1 MRTGIFLVL
10 LGVLGLLAAPALAQ
24 SGGWHRHGDGV
35 QPLDRLLP
43 EIRRSHPGKF
53 YDAEGPWPGP
63 DGLLHYH
70 LKWMTPDGRLVW
82 LDTDARTGRV
92 LGVTGGHAGQDYYR
106 PGPVPFPGPWPEDS
120 RRHGHHFDGE
130 PGYGEHGDHGGHG
143 GHHRH
148 GW

>member
-1 MRTGIFLVL
+1 MRTGIFLIL
-10 LGVLGLLAAPALAQ
+10 LGVLGLAAAPALAQ
-24 SGGWHRHGDGV
+24 SGGWHRYGDGV

-53 YDAEGPWPGP
+53 YDAEGPSRGP
-63 DGLLHYH
+63 DGQLHYH

-92 LGVTGGHAGQDYYR
+92 LGIIGSHAGPDYYR
-106 PGPVPFPGPWPEDS
+106 AEPMPFPGPWPEDA
-120 RRHGHHFDGE
+120 RHHDHHFGGE
-130 PGYGEHGDHGGHG
+130 PSYGGHGDHGGHG
-143 GHHRH
+143 GHYRH